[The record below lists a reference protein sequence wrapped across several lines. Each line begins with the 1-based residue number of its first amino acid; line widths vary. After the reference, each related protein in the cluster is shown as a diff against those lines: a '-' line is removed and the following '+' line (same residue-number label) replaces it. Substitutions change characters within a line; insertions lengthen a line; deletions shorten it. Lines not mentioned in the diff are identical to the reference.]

1 MRTKK
6 LLAIMLAALF
16 VAGLLPLGGI
26 SLPAAKAETTVDW
39 PQITGFSVTDG
50 FVYDKPSKPTVKA
63 AVKDCTITQY
73 DQKESCGVSGFDIVG
88 EICLTVSE
96 PVLCSDGSKADL
108 PDQLIVTYGNWS
120 IHNHPKSGKRRIHRS
135 GESERFQR
143 HLYI

>member
-50 FVYDKPSKPTVKA
+50 FVYDKPSKATVKA
-63 AVKDCTITQY
+63 ALKTAPLRNMTRRNRA
-73 DQKESCGVSGFDIVG
+73 ESAVSI
-88 EICLTVSE
+88 
-96 PVLCSDGSKADL
+96 
-108 PDQLIVTYGNWS
+108 
-120 IHNHPKSGKRRIHRS
+120 
-135 GESERFQR
+135 
-143 HLYI
+143 